1 MRLGSTMR
9 EAMMSM
15 MASSDKELEARRR
28 DFTRGPSEE
37 KFRGRPGGTHLKA
50 GLSKRLVAPVQL
62 ISNFWGNAKVTGT
75 TSNNGTMTRWVA
87 AYWAA
92 NEKEGDSSHQGR
104 GADERLQDDAQHPR
118 QLQRSA
124 QTPESNLPSTYEDE
138 RLHTTGAHF

>member
-1 MRLGSTMR
+1 MEGLYQGS
-9 EAMMSM
+9 
-15 MASSDKELEARRR
+15 K
-28 DFTRGPSEE
+28 RG
-37 KFRGRPGGTHLKA
+37 KFRRPPGRTHLKA

-62 ISNFWGNAKVTGT
+62 ISNFWGNTKVTGK
-75 TSNNGTMTRWVA
+75 TSNDGAMTRWVA

-104 GADERLQDDAQHPR
+104 DADERLQDDAQHPR

-138 RLHTTGAHF
+138 RFRTTGAHF